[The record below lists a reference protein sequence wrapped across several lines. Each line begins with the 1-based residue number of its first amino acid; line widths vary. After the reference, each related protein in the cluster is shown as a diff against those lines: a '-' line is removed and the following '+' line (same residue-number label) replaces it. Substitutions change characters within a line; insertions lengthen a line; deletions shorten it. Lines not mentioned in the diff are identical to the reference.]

1 MSKYQLC
8 LVSTDGDM
16 SYRGMG
22 TKNSVYL
29 FPYKFKK
36 QVDDF
41 LKAQLNF
48 HIYTYDKIWLKKFFN
63 VKTPYKKYHKTFLKL
78 KDLKI
83 FNCKYDFRTSWD
95 MSIYD
100 IDELDMYKPFKI
112 QKNKYGGKF

>member
-22 TKNSVYL
+22 TKNSVY
-29 FPYKFKK
+29 
-36 QVDDF
+36 
-41 LKAQLNF
+41 
-48 HIYTYDKIWLKKFFN
+48 LKKFFN